1 MICSAG
7 KRSRFFGDTDV
18 SIFSRGHATLLL
30 TVSVG
35 TFNFVVQILVAIPPT
50 MLKAVNRFH
59 IPSFLRAFMISVTV
73 SSLRNFGCS
82 MFIPQTGCKQMQ
94 TKCNGVYQPVCDT
107 NGKSHINL
115 CNFEVKNCLQG
126 GILKLGT
133 CGELRN

>member
-1 MICSAG
+1 MVFLVVVALTMICSAG

-35 TFNFVVQILVAIPPT
+35 TSNFVVQILVAIPPT

-73 SSLRNFGCS
+73 SSLRNFGCLS
-82 MFIPQTGCKQMQ
+82 PKQGAN
-94 TKCNGVYQPVCDT
+94 KCRRNAMAST
-107 NGKSHINL
+107 SL
-115 CNFEVKNCLQG
+115 CAIQMGRVTLIYATSK
-126 GILKLGT
+126 
-133 CGELRN
+133 